1 MIMQASGLSKFLG
14 EVLTV
19 FAPLPM
25 WVIALLIAVLVSFL
39 TEITSNSAVVN
50 IVTPVIIAMVSRT
63 VVNNDLNL
71 NVKDLIREGQGQ
83 GLDP

>member
-1 MIMQASGLSKFLG
+1 MQVSGLSKFLG

-50 IVTPVIIAMVSRT
+50 IVTPVIIAMVSRS
-63 VVNNDLNL
+63 VVN
-71 NVKDLIREGQGQ
+71 KDLTLKAKAKDLTLRVNS
-83 GLDP
+83 